1 MTPKKPKT
9 VEEHLEIIET
19 LLAGIILKRTPNV
32 KELAKIMGVSSDR
45 LTELYPLS
53 KKKGDTSEENAQ

>member
-1 MTPKKPKT
+1 MPKKTKT
-9 VEEHLEIIET
+9 VGEHLEIIEK
-19 LLAGIILKRTPNV
+19 LLAGIILKRSPNV

-53 KKKGDTSEENAQ
+53 KNKGEDTEGS